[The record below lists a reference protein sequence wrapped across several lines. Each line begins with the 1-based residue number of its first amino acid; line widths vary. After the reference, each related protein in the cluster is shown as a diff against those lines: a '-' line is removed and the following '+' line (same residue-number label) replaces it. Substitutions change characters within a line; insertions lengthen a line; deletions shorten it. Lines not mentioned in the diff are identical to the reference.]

1 MKAFLFLFLAILFIT
16 GSRTLYKFS
25 ADSENFKIIL
35 FILGI
40 SLGFVHALFY
50 TKAVTTLE
58 LSTANVV
65 FVAGS
70 LILVELVAIILFHE
84 NLNTQKAV
92 GLILV
97 LVGLVLTLVDLKS
110 LNMHIIFILSTL
122 FVLASII
129 APAVKFV
136 CTDHQSQSFDFPTP
150 NHYPEKNDTN
160 DDKDFR

>member
-1 MKAFLFLFLAILFIT
+1 MKSFLFLFLAILFIT
-16 GSRTLYKFS
+16 ASRTLYKLS
-25 ADSENFKIIL
+25 ADSENFKTFF

-40 SLGFVHALFY
+40 SLGFVHAVFY
-50 TKAVTTLE
+50 TKAVATLE

-110 LNMHIIFILSTL
+110 LNMYILIILSTL
-122 FVLASII
+122 FGLASII
-129 APAVKFV
+129 APAVKFI
-136 CTDHQSQSFDFPTP
+136 CTDYQSQSFDFPTA